1 MATNGPLADLV
12 AEIPTYPIRRQNI
25 EVAAPEK
32 ATLIDRVA
40 SLVTERY
47 DASSITTLDGV
58 RIETETGWMLIRA
71 SGTQPLVRLTAEAR
85 TDDDVERLL
94 AEAENLVATARSE
107 E

>member
-1 MATNGPLADLV
+1 M
-12 AEIPTYPIRRQNI
+12 
-25 EVAAPEK
+25 
-32 ATLIDRVA
+32 DRVV

-58 RIETETGWMLIRA
+58 RIETKTGWMLIRA

-107 E
+107 R

>member
-1 MATNGPLADLV
+1 M
-12 AEIPTYPIRRQNI
+12 
-25 EVAAPEK
+25 AAPEK
-32 ATLIDRVA
+32 AALMDRVV

-107 E
+107 R